1 MNRFLALIP
10 PPVRLGILAAFMVL
24 GAGAI
29 VLHWGFVASVCGLLA
44 LLVLAIFP
52 LDPKTKNITLPLL
65 VALCTWGLSSRIGA
79 DLLFVALVGLLV
91 LLLRVKDVP
100 MVAKVLL
107 GAAVLLFAIPV
118 AGFADTFLFE
128 LGIQIGIYAAMA
140 LGLNVVVGMAGL
152 LDLGYAAF
160 FAIGAYTWAIF
171 ASPQA
176 AHFISHWVP
185 LDGNWFYVFMFVAI
199 GATALT
205 GILIG
210 LPALRLRGDYL
221 AIVTLGLGEV
231 VRVLANNLDH
241 PVNFTNGPQGIT
253 GVVRP
258 HIDLFQD
265 LLRFVGIPSNKSTD
279 YQLFFYLL
287 VLVVIGLIIVA
298 NLNLSKS
305 KYGRAW
311 VAIREDEV
319 AAKAMG
325 IPMVKTKLL
334 AFATGA
340 AFSGAM
346 GVIFASQRGFVS
358 PETFTLLA
366 SITILG
372 MVVLGGM
379 GSVQGVILGA
389 AALTILNLDLLKG
402 FSEFLNSLR
411 QHGFVLLGFNFRSLP
426 SQLDPAKYERLVFGL
441 ILILMMIFRPEGLI
455 PEERHQHEFHDAEIP
470 EERKKDLV

>member
-1 MNRFLALIP
+1 MISLLKKLPPAVLISLVFALEAFGLALT
-10 PPVRLGILAAFMVL
+10 LAAP
-24 GAGAI
+24 GAGQA
-29 VLHWGFVASVCGLLA
+29 
-44 LLVLAIFP
+44 
-52 LDPKTKNITLPLL
+52 
-65 VALCTWGLSSRIGA
+65 
-79 DLLFVALVGLLV
+79 LV
-91 LLLRVKDVP
+91 LLAALLGASLFDLPRWPRVGALAGLILITTVGLALKAGGDFLFIVLAGALIVLIKVKDVP
-100 MVAKVLL
+100 MAFKL
-107 GAAVLLFAIPV
+107 GLAAVILLVSIPI
-118 AGFADTFLFE
+118 AGFANTFLFE
-128 LGIQIGIYAAMA
+128 LAIQIGIYAAMA

-171 ASPQA
+171 GSSQA
-176 AHFISHWVP
+176 AHFIEGWVP
-185 LDGNWFYVFMFVAI
+185 LGGGWFYIFMFVAVVT
-199 GATALT
+199 TAVT

-231 VRVLANNLDH
+231 IRVLANNLDH
-241 PVNFTNGPQGIT
+241 PVNLTNGPQGISP
-253 GVVRP
+253 VQRP
-258 HIDLFQD
+258 DIGWFQAV
-265 LLRFVGIPSNKSTD
+265 LQFLGIPLGKATD
-279 YQLFFYLL
+279 YQYFFYLL
-287 VLVVIGLIIVA
+287 VLVVIGIVVLV

-305 KYGRAW
+305 KFGRAW
-311 VAIREDEV
+311 IAIREDEI

-346 GVIFASQRGFVS
+346 GVIYGAQRGFVS

-379 GSVQGVILGA
+379 GSIVGVVLGT
-389 AALTILNLDLLKG
+389 AALTILNLDVLKS
-402 FSEFLNSLR
+402 FSEFLNSLK
-411 QHGFVLLGFNFRSLP
+411 QSGFVLWGFHFDTIPN
-426 SQLDPAKYERLVFGL
+426 QVDPAKFERLIFGV

-455 PEERHQHEFHDAEIP
+455 PVGSSTKSA
-470 EERKKDLV
+470 KKGGPS